1 MFNILL
7 NLNYMRALIVDDDPR
22 MANLIEQALRGEK
35 FDCTV
40 VNNAEVALKV
50 SREQTFDIV
59 VLDLGLPGMSGL
71 ALLRRLRAAG
81 NQALIII
88 VSAYGRVE
96 DRVRGL
102 DLGAD
107 DYLVKNFS
115 VSEFV
120 ARIRALMRRK
130 LEKKHNVLACGPLVM
145 NLEKKSVQLRQ
156 QNMTLSKREFQ
167 MLFVFLSQ
175 KNTVVSRVDL
185 SEKVWGDVLEMRS
198 NVVDVHIR
206 SIRKK
211 MGDDAGM
218 LQTVRGHGYMLAD
231 KSERRE

>member
-1 MFNILL
+1 
-7 NLNYMRALIVDDDPR
+7 MRGLVVDDDPR
-22 MANLIEQALRGEK
+22 MASLIEQSLRGEK
-35 FDCTV
+35 FDCV
-40 VNNAEVALKV
+40 VASNGEMALKIAQ
-50 SREQTFDIV
+50 EQTFDII

-81 NQALIII
+81 NQSLIII

-120 ARIRALMRRK
+120 ARVRALMRRK

-156 QNMTLSKREFQ
+156 KLMTLSKREFQ
-167 MLFVFLSQ
+167 MLFVFLSS
-175 KNTVVSRVDL
+175 KNTVVSRSDL
-185 SEKVWGDVLEMRS
+185 SEKVWGDALEMRS

-211 MGDDAGM
+211 LGADAEM
-218 LQTVRGHGYMLAD
+218 LQTIRGHGYILKD
-231 KSERRE
+231 KIE